1 LNQVIVSYF
10 TDGVTEAQNVNG
22 EFFGEARLLAV
33 AGRAMSY
40 TVEEMQR
47 AILAKVHNFAGTAP
61 QAADI
66 TLLVLGR
73 AG

>member
-10 TDGVTEAQNVNG
+10 TDGVTETQNVNG

-47 AILAKVHNFAGTAP
+47 AILAEVHNFVGTAP